1 MNDVTTVPKPFS
13 SVCLAIAFVGLL
25 CLSSPTLGRDAV
37 PTPLAVAEMAIVAPD
52 TVVAGHPFT
61 VEVPI
66 VNTVATPL
74 HDLELV
80 ARTCAPLGREWE
92 ISEHR
97 KAIDTIAAN
106 ECYTVRLAFT
116 PRERGSAGVKVILLR
131 QERRNQGGRSTA
143 ASSQCGPAVRRT
155 ETVQG
160 TAPLQIKIIPLK
172 EYFLDQPGIVLIR
185 VLNAGSKPIQ
195 KHDLVVSSVKGAIPS
210 GASFQSPCPPGEGRF
225 LPVRI
230 TPRRIGA
237 IVIMVEGPQA
247 RATGEVQ
254 AKFDPNTPVESLL
267 PVGAGYIG
275 VLGELQKGDA
285 LQWPVPLQG
294 PEYEKVCKKL
304 SKLFAEAIQEIRAGT
319 LNEIQEN
326 LKDLEES
333 INKNIIAFSVSQYVQ
348 ARRYLIRL
356 NRGLQTLQQTNPHLS
371 APRLPQK
378 LADVPEAAL
387 EDPSYAFLPGDE
399 AIDHAGHLI
408 DKINFV
414 NSKKRDGFVE
424 ALARKRADLGLPFIM
439 GDAGRLSAERGR
451 HFFHELTELHLAM
464 RFVFASNDP
473 AALAT
478 SLPNPAARQ
487 GPVGLTDGVVA
498 AMATSS
504 PYPAAQSAVAI
515 QARVAALIQVV
526 TPEGAEL
533 GQQMVKCL
541 TTISHVDATRALA
554 RLAVFSEEDEVHK
567 DAVAALAARQRNDF
581 TDILLSALKYPWPA
595 VAERAADAIATLKRK
610 DLLPQLVEVLER
622 PDPRAPQT
630 QQKDGKN
637 VIVVRELVRINH
649 LRNCLLCHPP
659 ASPAAIPPETAIR
672 ELRAVF
678 QCGDRNTSARCGR
691 R

>member
-1 MNDVTTVPKPFS
+1 
-13 SVCLAIAFVGLL
+13 
-25 CLSSPTLGRDAV
+25 
-37 PTPLAVAEMAIVAPD
+37 
-52 TVVAGHPFT
+52 
-61 VEVPI
+61 
-66 VNTVATPL
+66 
-74 HDLELV
+74 
-80 ARTCAPLGREWE
+80 
-92 ISEHR
+92 
-97 KAIDTIAAN
+97 
-106 ECYTVRLAFT
+106 
-116 PRERGSAGVKVILLR
+116 
-131 QERRNQGGRSTA
+131 
-143 ASSQCGPAVRRT
+143 
-155 ETVQG
+155 
-160 TAPLQIKIIPLK
+160 
-172 EYFLDQPGIVLIR
+172 
-185 VLNAGSKPIQ
+185 
-195 KHDLVVSSVKGAIPS
+195 
-210 GASFQSPCPPGEGRF
+210 
-225 LPVRI
+225 
-230 TPRRIGA
+230 
-237 IVIMVEGPQA
+237 MVEGPQA

-254 AKFDPNTPVESLL
+254 AKFDPNTPFESLL

-304 SKLFAEAIQEIRAGT
+304 SKLFAEAIQEIRADT

-356 NRGLQTLQQTNPHLS
+356 NRGLQTLQQTNPRLS
-371 APRLPQK
+371 APGLPQK
-378 LADVPEAAL
+378 LADVPEVAL

-424 ALARKRADLGLPFIM
+424 ALARKRADLGLPFIT
-439 GDAGRLSAERGR
+439 GDASRLPAERGR

-487 GPVGLTDGVVA
+487 CPGALTDGVVA

-504 PYPAAQSAVAI
+504 PYPAAQPAVAI
-515 QARVAALIQVV
+515 QARVAALVQVV

-533 GQQMVKCL
+533 GQQMVKYL

-554 RLAVFSEEDEVHK
+554 RLAVFSEDDEVHK
-567 DAVAALAARQRNDF
+567 DAVAALAARQGNDF
-581 TDILLSALKYPWPA
+581 TDILLSSLKYPWPA
-595 VAERAADAIATLKRK
+595 VAERAADAIAKLKRK

-637 VIVVRELVRINH
+637 VIVMRELVRISH

-659 ASPAAIPPETAIR
+659 ASPAAIPPETGTR

-678 QCGDRNTSARCGR
+678 QCGDRNTSARNADAVDLTAPVPLPGR
-691 R
+691 ALPTRSPRGSYRGITRGNPLLAFDVTYLRQDFSVKLPVAKVSPWPDVQRFDFLVRTSEVSEKEAQVLRELLRPVDGDLSPYQRAAVASLRQLTGQDAEPNAAAWRRVLERDKNEKK